1 MFVNAARFDATEH
14 NMLVA
19 ADSPGTNTYRLLRHL
34 PPDQMAK
41 LRIHGSSVLFRT
53 KPQFVVFYQVQQS
66 DSGWYEM
73 QGVTAV
79 QPEWLVEVAPHMYA
93 KRGM

>member
-1 MFVNAARFDATEH
+1 MCAQPISESDTAIYDAPT
-14 NMLVA
+14 
-19 ADSPGTNTYRLLRHL
+19 
-34 PPDQMAK
+34 DQMAK